1 MTSPKHIV
9 FDARYIRLE
18 HHDGISRFSAHVAA
32 ELAKL
37 VTRRDDLRLSIL
49 VSHEGQRARIP
60 FDGELEAH
68 VMSGPTSLKEPFVAR
83 AVNRVA
89 PDIVFSPMQ
98 TMGSFGRRYR
108 LVLTVHDLIYY
119 RHPMPPREFNFAVRG
134 LWRLYHLSWWP
145 QRWLLRGAD
154 AVVAVSQTTKNLISQ
169 FRLTQRPVFVVP
181 NAAVPLPEAATQP
194 FRERAKR
201 LVYMGSFMPYKN
213 VETLMRACA
222 LVPEFELHLL
232 SRVSP
237 QDEARLRALAPGARA
252 VFHNGCSDT
261 EYSEALRGAIAL
273 VSASRDEGFGI
284 PLVEAMAAGTPIV
297 VSDIPIF
304 REIGGNAAL
313 YASPESAEEFA
324 RMIKELDSET
334 VWAQHSAMSR
344 AQAATFSW
352 ENSARALLDVLDEV
366 LSTKTRS

>member
-1 MTSPKHIV
+1 MTSPRHIV

-37 VTRRDDLRLSIL
+37 VSRRKDVRLSIL
-49 VSHEGQRARIP
+49 VSHAGQRARIP
-60 FDGELEAH
+60 FDGHLESH
-68 VMSGPTSLKEPFVAR
+68 MVSEPTSPREPFVAL
-83 AVNRVA
+83 AVNRIV

-98 TMGSFGRRYR
+98 TMGSLGRRYR

-119 RHPMPPREFNFAVRG
+119 RHPMPPREFNVAVRG
-134 LWRLYHLSWWP
+134 LWRLYHLTWWP

-154 AVVAVSQTTKNLISQ
+154 AIVAVSRTTKDLISTY
-169 FRLTQRPVFVVP
+169 RLTQRPVFVVP
-181 NAAVPLPEAATQP
+181 NAATPIPEAP
-194 FRERAKR
+194 VRPYRDRAKR

-222 LVPEFELHLL
+222 LLPDFELHLL
-232 SRVSP
+232 SKVSRR
-237 QDEARLRALAPGARA
+237 DEARLRALAPSARV
-252 VFHNGCSDT
+252 VFHNGCSDAD
-261 EYSEALRGAIAL
+261 YVEALRGATAL

-297 VSDIPIF
+297 VSDTPIF
-304 REIGGNAAL
+304 REIGGDAAL
-313 YASPESAEEFA
+313 YASAESAEDFA
-324 RMIKELDSET
+324 RTIRELDSET
-334 VWAQHSAMSR
+334 AWTQHSALSLT
-344 AQAATFSW
+344 QAATFSW

-366 LSTKTRS
+366 LSTETSS